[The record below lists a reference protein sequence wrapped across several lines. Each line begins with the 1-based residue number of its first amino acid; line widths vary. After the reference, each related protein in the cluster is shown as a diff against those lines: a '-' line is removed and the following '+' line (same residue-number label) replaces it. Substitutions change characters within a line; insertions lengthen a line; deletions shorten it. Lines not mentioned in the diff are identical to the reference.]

1 MKKKRR
7 IFEDHELTDYY
18 KDRKVLI
25 EITKKSFSESHITYY
40 MIITLLF
47 YILQQ

>member
-25 EITKKSFSESHITYY
+25 EITKKVFQNLTSLTTSI
-40 MIITLLF
+40 
-47 YILQQ
+47 

>member
-18 KDRKVLI
+18 KDQKVLI
-25 EITKKSFSESHITYY
+25 EITKKVFQNLISLTTSI
-40 MIITLLF
+40 
-47 YILQQ
+47 

>member
-25 EITKKSFSESHITYY
+25 EITKKFFRISYH
-40 MIITLLF
+40 LLHQ
-47 YILQQ
+47 YRVIEK

>member
-25 EITKKSFSESHITYY
+25 EITKKVFQNLISLITS
-40 MIITLLF
+40 I
-47 YILQQ
+47 

>member
-25 EITKKSFSESHITYY
+25 EITKKVFQNLISLTISI
-40 MIITLLF
+40 
-47 YILQQ
+47 